1 MNTKQE
7 LLEIVD
13 DFIFDHLFEFI
24 NDILYESLE
33 LKLEH
38 LNISEL
44 IEINCHDFWLCNKY
58 EGTKIKVY
66 SSQEM
71 IRIKELEMIA
81 LNRENKI
88 KSLLDEN

>member
-33 LKLEH
+33 LKLNH

-44 IEINCHDFWLCNKY
+44 IEINYHDFWLCNKY